1 MQINVSSKH
10 IDLTPTIEEYIHS
23 KSEKLNRFYN
33 RIEQIEVKIERTTHG
48 FTTEI
53 ISNVERHDSIIST
66 SEDLDLYASI
76 DACID
81 RNIRQLTDLKKRLR
95 DQKHNT
101 PTGGQDR

>member
-10 IDLTPTIEEYIHS
+10 IDLTPTIEEYITT
-23 KSEKLNRFYN
+23 KTEKLTRFYD
-33 RIEQIEVKIERTTHG
+33 RIEQVDVKIEQTKQG

-53 ISNVERHDSIIST
+53 IASVERHDSIVST
-66 SEDLDLYASI
+66 SKELDLYASI
-76 DACID
+76 DGCID
-81 RNIRQLTDLKKRLR
+81 RSVRQLTDLKTRLR